1 MLFFVVFSLLCRGSG
16 AAFFRRQGKTGFCR
30 VGFLLC
36 LYCFRLILLS
46 FFFPFPF
53 PFLFVVSPLLCRGF
67 GAAFFHR
74 QGKTG
79 FCRVGFLLC
88 LYCFRLILL
97 SFFFPFP
104 FPFLFVV
111 SPLLCRRLE
120 TVFFRRQ
127 GKTGFCRAEFLL
139 CLYCFRLILLPFFFP
154 FLFLFLF
161 LFLFVVSPLL
171 CRGFGAAFFRRQGK
185 TGFCRVGFLLC
196 LYCFRLI
203 LLSFFLF
210 VLLFFLCFYLEC

>member
-16 AAFFRRQGKTGFCR
+16 AAFFRRQGKTGFCC

-67 GAAFFHR
+67 GAAFFRR

-79 FCRVGFLLC
+79 FCCVGFLLC

-111 SPLLCRRLE
+111 SPLLCRGFGAA
-120 TVFFRRQ
+120 FFRRQ
-127 GKTGFCRAEFLL
+127 GKTGFCCVGFLL
-139 CLYCFRLILLPFFFP
+139 CLYCFRLILLSFFFP
-154 FLFLFLF
+154 FPFP
-161 LFLFVVSPLL
+161 FLFVVSPLL

-185 TGFCRVGFLLC
+185 TGFCCVGFLLC